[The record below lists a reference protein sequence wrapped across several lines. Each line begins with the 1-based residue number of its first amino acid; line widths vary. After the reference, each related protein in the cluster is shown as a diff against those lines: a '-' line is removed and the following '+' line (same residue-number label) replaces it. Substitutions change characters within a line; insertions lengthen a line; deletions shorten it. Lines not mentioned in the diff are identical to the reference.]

1 MTNSSLAL
9 DLSFRALADPARRD
23 AVARLCSGPK
33 SVTDL
38 FAPLPIARPTMLQ
51 HVRVLEESGLIRTEK
66 VGRVRLCH
74 LNQPALRS
82 VSDWLDARRLV
93 WEARFDQFDAY
104 VATLTEEEETP

>member
-1 MTNSSLAL
+1 MTNSSAAL
-9 DLSFRALADPARRD
+9 DQTFHALADPARRD
-23 AVARLCSGPK
+23 AVARLCEGPK

-38 FAPLPIARPTMLQ
+38 FVPLPISRPTMLQ

-74 LNQPALRS
+74 LNRPALRA

-104 VATLTEEEETP
+104 VATLTEEETP